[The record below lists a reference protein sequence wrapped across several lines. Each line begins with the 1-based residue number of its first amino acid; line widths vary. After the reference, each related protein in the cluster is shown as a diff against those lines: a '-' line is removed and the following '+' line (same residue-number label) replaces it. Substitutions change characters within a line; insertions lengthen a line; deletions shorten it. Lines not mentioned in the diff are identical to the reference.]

1 MEMLAQTFLS
11 WHLVPLLCET
21 SLGYR
26 SLPILRQVSS
36 SGISAPSALS
46 LMVLEDQMPGD
57 VSTAA
62 AIPLHGFLPVG
73 GIEWWYVGSKV
84 L

>member
-1 MEMLAQTFLS
+1 MEMLAQTYLS

-36 SGISAPSALS
+36 SGVSTLSVLS
-46 LMVLEDQMPGD
+46 LMVPENQMPGG

-62 AIPLHGFLPVG
+62 SIPLHGFLPMDDV
-73 GIEWWYVGSKV
+73 E
-84 L
+84 